1 MIQTEKKVEMSQQI
15 LKNNVHFFG
24 GVDILRLIIN
34 I

>member
-15 LKNNVHFFG
+15 LKNNVNLFW
-24 GVDILRLIIN
+24 GVDILKLISN